1 MDDLLI
7 TGDDAVLISD
17 TKATLHQ
24 NFKSKIWGSSRAK
37 PVGAP
42 VEVNQKLTTTE
53 FDHQFGLTNDTLLA
67 DPGAYQRL
75 IGRLLY
81 LTITRPDISFD
92 VQCLSQFMH
101 APKISHLEAALRVIR
116 YLKKNPGLG
125 ILMSST
131 GSTKLQAY
139 CDADWASCPNTR
151 KSVTGYMVTLGD
163 SLISW
168 KSKKQNTISRSSAEA
183 EYMSLA
189 SIVAEIVWLIG
200 LFNPLYCDSKSAMQ
214 IAANPVFHERTKHI
228 DIDCHF
234 ICEKVQQGLVET
246 VYLPSAEQPADLLT
260 KGLSCIQHDHLLS
273 KLGLTNIFLRPSL
286 MGGVEECIDTGQVLS
301 VS

>member
-1 MDDLLI
+1 MGELKYFLGIEFSRSKEGILLHQRKYSLE
-7 TGDDAVLISD
+7 LISD
-17 TKATLHQ
+17 VGLA
-24 NFKSKIWGSSRAK
+24 GEK

-42 VEVNQKLTTTE
+42 VEVNQKLTTAE

-67 DPGAYQRL
+67 NPGAYQRL
-75 IGRLLY
+75 IGRLFY
-81 LTITRPDISFD
+81 LNITRPDISFD
-92 VQCLSQFMH
+92 VQCLSQFMY
-101 APKISHLEAALRVIR
+101 APKTSHLEAALRVIR

-131 GSTKLQAY
+131 GFTKLQAY

-183 EYMSLA
+183 EYRSLA
-189 SIVAEIVWLIG
+189 STVAEIIWLVG
-200 LFNPLYCDSKSAMQ
+200 LFNELGVSLTLPIPLYCDSKFAMQ

-234 ICEKVQQGLVET
+234 IREKVQHGLIET

-260 KGLSCIQHDHLLS
+260 KGLSCI
-273 KLGLTNIFLRPSL
+273 
-286 MGGVEECIDTGQVLS
+286 
-301 VS
+301 